1 MNKKKKRTHKVED
14 ALDNPLI
21 KPLVKT
27 YSSIK
32 TGDDKFDANMDK
44 LMVEVQFA
52 KIRANR
58 KELSKQYGKK
68 FDVWY
73 NKVKDIDFIK
83 EGQKKLIHHLKNIRK
98 FKFKRQKLGEGFQAQ
113 LEDHRQQLLN
123 DKTLYPSLID
133 YDKLKGDEITKFFKK
148 WQLPSNPVVASYYL
162 RMCPLNKAYYDEA
175 NKNTTW
181 YKIASEPFTTKQAQ
195 ERNEQ
200 HRKIADFRE
209 RHYWLPLTNQEKL
222 YISQNNK
229 NLTTGRYIYSG
240 KPLSKLNHIA
250 VQHFVKQYN
259 ENPSQFN
266 IKQSEL
272 ESIAEKESI
281 KIGNAIMK
289 MMSPKFAETLGFK
302 KLVAMNVAPNK
313 VTINTNPKIKADA
326 LVEIKGS
333 SMNVEMGE
341 KFQAKTISTT
351 FPIQLGLNSYLK
363 RKKLKYAIDLPEA
376 YLADIK
382 KGIIDLKV
390 TDFQS
395 VISLANGIGILPQDL
410 FIVACQHIVKRKK
423 YYKDQMMIMLGT
435 AVEELVELYN
445 NRAEASIKKW
455 DIKLSV
461 RRFFKSAERIAWSKK
476 YEYDWKS
483 HVRFN
488 EDFKEWRT
496 IVSAKAVKKTN

>member
-1 MNKKKKRTHKVED
+1 MNKKKKRTNKVD
-14 ALDNPLI
+14 DVLNNPI
-21 KPLVKT
+21 IRPLVKT
-27 YSSIK
+27 YSSTK
-32 TGDDKFDANMDK
+32 TGDDKFDADVDK
-44 LMVEVQFA
+44 LMIEVQFA
-52 KIRANR
+52 RIRANR
-58 KELSKQYGKK
+58 KELSKQYGRS
-68 FDVWY
+68 FDEWY
-73 NKVKDIDFIK
+73 NKVKDVDFIK
-83 EGQKKLIHHLKNIRK
+83 EGQKKLIKHLHNMRK
-98 FKFKRQKLGEGFQAQ
+98 FKLKRIKVGEGFQAQ
-113 LEDHRQQLLN
+113 LEDHQTQQLN
-123 DKTLYPSLID
+123 DKTLYPSLRD
-133 YDKLKGDEITKFFKK
+133 FDKLKGDEITKFFKK
-148 WQLPSNPVVASYYL
+148 WNLPSNPTVASYYL
-162 RMCPLNKAYYDEA
+162 RMCPLNKIFFDDK
-175 NKNTTW
+175 NKETKW
-181 YKIASEPFTTKQAQ
+181 YIRASKPFTTKEA
-195 ERNEQ
+195 EMRNEQ
-200 HRKIADFRE
+200 HRKMLDFRE

-229 NLTTGRYIYSG
+229 KLTTGRYTYAG
-240 KPLSKLNHIA
+240 KPLSSLNHFA
-250 VQHFVKQYN
+250 VQQFVKQYN
-259 ENPSQFN
+259 ENPSAFN
-266 IKQSEL
+266 IKKSEL
-272 ESIAEKESI
+272 ETIAEKESI
-281 KIGNAIMK
+281 KIGNAIMN
-289 MMSPKFAETLGFK
+289 MMSPKFAEALGFK
-302 KLVAMNVAPNK
+302 KLVEMNVAPNK
-313 VTINTNPKIKADA
+313 VAINTNSKIKADA

-341 KFQAKTISTT
+341 KFQAKSISTT

-376 YLADIK
+376 YLDDIK
-382 KGIIDLKV
+382 KGIVDLKV

-476 YEYDWKS
+476 YEYDWKN

>member
-1 MNKKKKRTHKVED
+1 MNKKKKRTYKVED

-98 FKFKRQKLGEGFQAQ
+98 FKLKRQKLGEGFQAQ

-123 DKTLYPSLID
+123 DKTLYPSLKD
-133 YDKLKGDEITKFFKK
+133 FDKLKAKQVGTFFRQ
-148 WQLPSNPVVASYYL
+148 WHLPSNPSVASYYF
-162 RMCPLNKAYYDEA
+162 RMSPLNKAYYDET

-181 YKIASEPFTTKQAQ
+181 YKISSEPFTTKQAQ

-200 HRKIADFRE
+200 YRRVLEFRE

-229 NLTTGRYIYSG
+229 KLTTGRYTYAG
-240 KPLSKLNHIA
+240 KPLSKLNHFA
-250 VQHFVKQYN
+250 VQQFAKQYN

-266 IKQSEL
+266 IEQSEL
-272 ESIAEKESI
+272 ERIAEKETI
-281 KIGNAIMK
+281 KIGKAIMD
-289 MMSPKFAETLGFK
+289 MMSPKFTELMGFK
-302 KLVAMNVAPNK
+302 KFAENGTK
-313 VTINTNPKIKADA
+313 VSTNTNPNTKADA
-326 LVEIKGS
+326 VVEVKGNQL
-333 SMNVEMGE
+333 NVEMGQ
-341 KFQAKTISTT
+341 KFQATTIGTN
-351 FPIQLGLNSYLK
+351 FPPQLGLNAYVK
-363 RKKLKYAIDLPEA
+363 RKKLKYALDLPEA
-376 YLADIK
+376 YLDDVK
-382 KGIIDLKV
+382 KGIVDLKV
-390 TDFQS
+390 FDFQS
-395 VISLANGIGILPQDL
+395 ITALANTIGMLPQDL

-423 YYKDQMMIMLGT
+423 HYKDQMMIMLST